1 MSLTLVI
8 ILAALMV
15 GLIKGGLGPVPGALL
30 VPLLSTTMRVSEA
43 VALTLPLLIVGDLFA
58 LPVYW
63 RQWDGRMVRLMLPAA
78 VGGIVMGLAL
88 LATLPDD
95 ALRRVLGAFTLVAA
109 GYKLASDSIATLS
122 YRPRDWHGW
131 LAGWGSGFG
140 SALANAGAP
149 PITAYLLLQKL
160 TPTVFI
166 ATTVLFFFI
175 VNLIKLPAFLA
186 TNVVS
191 TGQLLSIVW
200 ALPLIPIGVWAGRR
214 VVLWLNP
221 RLFER
226 LMLVL
231 LVWAGVTLLLS

>member
-95 ALRRVLGAFTLVAA
+95 TLRRVLGAFTLLAA
-109 GYKLASDSIATLS
+109 GYKLPATRS
-122 YRPRDWHGW
+122 RRSAMRRATGT
-131 LAGWGSGFG
+131 AGWPDGAPASG

-149 PITAYLLLQKL
+149 PITAYLLLQK
-160 TPTVFI
+160 
-166 ATTVLFFFI
+166 
-175 VNLIKLPAFLA
+175 
-186 TNVVS
+186 
-191 TGQLLSIVW
+191 
-200 ALPLIPIGVWAGRR
+200 
-214 VVLWLNP
+214 
-221 RLFER
+221 
-226 LMLVL
+226 
-231 LVWAGVTLLLS
+231 